1 MAVVPGFHCLEWAPS
16 LQSMWRRVH
25 PGPQVRQEGRWS
37 CTGLCGLHS
46 PEGSPLMKAQQD
58 KQRDSHQSSH
68 RVPLGSVTQVFSFV
82 VNILPCFLLTKR
94 IAAMEMQLKKTT
106 VRARFTKEGKIACK
120 HNPQMA
126 VIGVVNFAV
135 NLKRLRCFL
144 NTCLI

>member
-1 MAVVPGFHCLEWAPS
+1 MVVVPGFHCLEWAPS

-58 KQRDSHQSSH
+58 KQRDSYQSSH
-68 RVPLGSVTQVFSFV
+68 RVPLGSITCLFIHCQHPPVFSVDQMHCSNGDV
-82 VNILPCFLLTKR
+82 V
-94 IAAMEMQLKKTT
+94 KKTTT
-106 VRARFTKEGKIACK
+106 VRARFTKEGKIACE

-126 VIGVVNFAV
+126 VIGMVNFAV